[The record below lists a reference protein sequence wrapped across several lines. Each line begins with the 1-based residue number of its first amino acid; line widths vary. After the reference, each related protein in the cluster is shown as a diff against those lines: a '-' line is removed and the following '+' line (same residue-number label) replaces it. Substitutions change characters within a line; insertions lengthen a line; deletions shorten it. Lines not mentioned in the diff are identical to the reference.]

1 MISSRPSKTS
11 QPCASLHPIQAWRCR
26 LLILTVIVVAVQV
39 VDGLVVGVEDIS
51 EALDDMICDVEELD
65 RLARKRAIKP
75 ALFSVA
81 APGAAVAEDRTAATG
96 EATEQEGWRFA
107 AAVCDGMVTL
117 EDGSEAPAAMAETD
131 EYTDCK
137 SMITC
142 EVLHTPSLSR

>member
-1 MISSRPSKTS
+1 M
-11 QPCASLHPIQAWRCR
+11 L
-26 LLILTVIVVAVQV
+26 VQV

-75 ALFSVA
+75 ALFSAA
-81 APGAAVAEDRTAATG
+81 APGVAVAADRTAATG
-96 EATEQEGWRFA
+96 GAMEQEGWRFA

-117 EDGSEAPAAMAETD
+117 DDGSEAPAAMAETD

-137 SMITC
+137 STITC
-142 EVLHTPSLSR
+142 EVFCTHRHCLANQIAGQTTWR

>member
-26 LLILTVIVVAVQV
+26 LLILTVIVAVQV

-75 ALFSVA
+75 ALFSAA

-96 EATEQEGWRFA
+96 GAPEQEGWRFA

-137 SMITC
+137 STITC

>member
-1 MISSRPSKTS
+1 M
-11 QPCASLHPIQAWRCR
+11 
-26 LLILTVIVVAVQV
+26 AVQV

-75 ALFSVA
+75 ALFSAA
-81 APGAAVAEDRTAATG
+81 APGAAVAADRTAATG
-96 EATEQEGWRFA
+96 GAMEQEGWRFA

-137 SMITC
+137 STITW
-142 EVLHTPSLSR
+142 EGHRIVLLCCPLTRSPDQTTWR